1 MGNRSSHG
9 FEELPDAEDAH
20 ILMLGLDCAGKT
32 TMLHWMRH
40 GEVMS
45 TIPTIGFN
53 VETVQFRNMNFNVL
67 DTCSQSSKSRPLL
80 RPYFEQSQGLIF
92 VVDSTDRS
100 RLEKAKVLLA
110 QILAEKFMRSTAL
123 LILANKQ
130 DLPGAITKDEV
141 AEKLGLHHL
150 QCTRWVV
157 KPVCAVDGSGL
168 SDALHWL
175 STEVAAATGPR
186 IGRGGKGFGKQS
198 FL

>member
-1 MGNRSSHG
+1 
-9 FEELPDAEDAH
+9 
-20 ILMLGLDCAGKT
+20 MLGLDCAGKT

-67 DTCSQSSKSRPLL
+67 DIGSQSSKSRLLL
-80 RPYFEQSQGLIF
+80 RPYFERAQGLIF
-92 VVDSTDRS
+92 VVDSTDCL
-100 RLEKAKVLLA
+100 RLEKAKVQLA
-110 QILAEKFMRSTAL
+110 QIFAEKSMRSTAL

-130 DLPGAITKDEV
+130 DLPGPMTKDEV
-141 AEKLGLHHL
+141 TEKLGLHHF
-150 QCTRWVV
+150 QRTRWVV

-168 SDALHWL
+168 SDALQWL
-175 STEVAAATGPR
+175 STEVAAAKGPR

>member
-1 MGNRSSHG
+1 M
-9 FEELPDAEDAH
+9 
-20 ILMLGLDCAGKT
+20 
-32 TMLHWMRH
+32 
-40 GEVMS
+40 
-45 TIPTIGFN
+45 
-53 VETVQFRNMNFNVL
+53 
-67 DTCSQSSKSRPLL
+67 
-80 RPYFEQSQGLIF
+80 
-92 VVDSTDRS
+92 
-100 RLEKAKVLLA
+100 
-110 QILAEKFMRSTAL
+110 
-123 LILANKQ
+123 
-130 DLPGAITKDEV
+130 TKDEV